1 MTGRIV
7 LVGTPIGNLGDLSSR
22 AVAALRDA
30 DAVFCED
37 TRRTRKLL
45 SASSIPAPKLYALH
59 QHNEE
64 AASRHALSMAESGAQ
79 IAVVS
84 DAGMPGIS
92 DPGSVLVRIAAEAG
106 VALEIVPGPSA
117 LVVALVASGLP
128 TDRFCFEGFLPR
140 QGRERA
146 ERLRQISAETR
157 TVVLYEAPHRARK
170 TLADLAG
177 ACGADRQVAVARE
190 LTKIHEEIRR
200 GTLGEASRWV
210 QESEP
215 RGEWAIVVAGAP
227 PAGEPTDEDI
237 LSALRERF
245 DAGATK
251 RVAVDEVAGALG
263 LSRRRVYQL
272 ALDATA
278 S

>member
-30 DAVFCED
+30 DAIFCED

-59 QHNEE
+59 QHNEQ
-64 AASRHALSMAESGAQ
+64 AASRLALSMAESGEQ

-92 DPGSVLVRIAAEAG
+92 DPGSLLVRIAAEAG
-106 VALEIVPGPSA
+106 VALEIIPGPSA

-140 QGRERA
+140 RGRERA
-146 ERLRQISAETR
+146 ERLRRISAESR
-157 TVVLYEAPHRARK
+157 NIVLYEAPHRARQA
-170 TLADLAG
+170 LADLAG

-190 LTKIHEEIRR
+190 LTKIHEEIWR
-200 GTLGEASRWV
+200 GTLGEASQWA

-215 RGEWAIVVAGAP
+215 RGEWVIVVAGAA
-227 PAGEPTDEDI
+227 PATEPTDEDI

-251 RVAVDEVAGALG
+251 RVATDEVAGALG
-263 LSRRRVYQL
+263 VSRRRVYRL
-272 ALDATA
+272 ALDAA
-278 S
+278 VR